1 MINYAEKTGDAVMK
15 QAVDY
20 VLADELTHVRFGS
33 EWVREFTKD
42 DPARFEAAKAF
53 QRQVDKRFSVGGT
66 RSGRADAVIPIA
78 VEDRKDAGFS
88 QQEIEELYDISAEG
102 PSRATLRKAAEILR
116 ERHVARRRA
125 AGTGSE
131 SAA

>member
-1 MINYAEKTGDAVMK
+1 MINYAEKTGDEVMK

-42 DPARFEAAKAF
+42 DPARFAAAKAF

-66 RSGRADAVIPIA
+66 RSARADAAIPIA
-78 VEDRKDAGFS
+78 VEDRIEAGFT
-88 QQEIEELYDISAEG
+88 QQEIDDLCDLSAEG
-102 PSRATLRKAAEILR
+102 PSRVTLRKAAEILR
-116 ERHVARRRA
+116 QRHEAKRQARA
-125 AGTGSE
+125 ESE